1 MGEWVHAVAEQ
12 LLPEGQQS
20 RASACR
26 PYALR
31 NRWPCWGRG
40 RWSTGSGESDGARSG
55 DLPHECWTGRGGES
69 HPCSA
74 YGEHEAEA
82 ELMCNCPQPTDVEQ
96 ARWRAECF
104 GLRRRPASREG
115 VRVGTVRAGGF
126 AWPLLAKPEGGNLPC
141 AGCETVCACCLG
153 GDE

>member
-1 MGEWVHAVAEQ
+1 
-12 LLPEGQQS
+12 
-20 RASACR
+20 
-26 PYALR
+26 
-31 NRWPCWGRG
+31 
-40 RWSTGSGESDGARSG
+40 
-55 DLPHECWTGRGGES
+55 
-69 HPCSA
+69 
-74 YGEHEAEA
+74 
-82 ELMCNCPQPTDVEQ
+82 MCNCPQPTDVEQ

-104 GLRRRPASREG
+104 GLRRRPPSREG